1 MSFMS
6 GDKGFFG
13 LVSDNIKKL
22 LGKGG
27 ENDNPSATGKGGE
40 VGSLPATRKGG
51 EVGSPS
57 ATGKGG
63 EVGSLPATGKGGEDD
78 STFVYEGK
86 EMRRVSETEWD
97 TDGDKEYDVE
107 YSFMIPSD
115 FVRVESHAAEAD
127 LVLVYSP
134 GNPEPE
140 GLDMPYIFVS
150 TGDGRVFELG
160 EQFRETGKTEGL
172 IQKLS
177 GGKFRFKCLADYY
190 GDMIYLYGGDIGKT
204 WENCGIAAVY
214 PKELRGTPTEKIL
227 MSALDCAAETYEE
240 KFTERTDG

>member
-1 MSFMS
+1 MS
-6 GDKGFFG
+6 GDKSFFTA
-13 LVSDNIKKL
+13 VSDNIKKL
-22 LGKGG
+22 LGKSG
-27 ENDNPSATGKGGE
+27 EDGSPPAAEKGGE
-40 VGSLPATRKGG
+40 ADSPPAN
-51 EVGSPS
+51 
-57 ATGKGG
+57 
-63 EVGSLPATGKGGEDD
+63 
-78 STFVYEGK
+78 EGK
-86 EMRRVSETEWD
+86 EMQRVFETGLD

-134 GNPEPE
+134 DDPEPE

-160 EQFRETGKTEGL
+160 EQFRETGKTEGF

-177 GGKFRFKCLADYY
+177 GGKFRFKCLAEYY
-190 GDMIYLYGGDIGKT
+190 GDIIYLYGGDLGKT